1 MVNFTYSGVFV
12 VNFEHNSH
20 LVRREVFRN
29 ASFTL
34 EKRKESNKFN
44 RLQIEV
50 FFLPITSPHPLS
62 SSRVYKP
69 PNIGQSNLSFVRIYA
84 QGLLIGTHSVHI

>member
-12 VNFEHNSH
+12 VNFEHNSQF
-20 LVRREVFRN
+20 VRREVFRN

-44 RLQIEV
+44 RLQ
-50 FFLPITSPHPLS
+50 TSSQS